1 MKYKVRDLLERK
13 EAVEAISKRMD
24 GLKHLDS
31 DRTLQTLMIDSDD
44 AACAQAIIE
53 EYGEILDELIGAA
66 EVVF

>member
-13 EAVEAISKRMD
+13 EQAEAMARKMD
-24 GLKHLDS
+24 GLKPLDS
-31 DRTLQTLMIDSDD
+31 GRTLQTLMIDSDD

-53 EYGEILDELIGAA
+53 EYGEMLDELIGAA